1 MSLHA
6 NIQYEE
12 NIAALIDF
20 MEKCRHQQSRKCP
33 PSDII
38 NDFILKY
45 SIIKFQ
51 DTYIH
56 QIFSTM
62 GTNANLSMNKEKC
75 AIILI
80 LLHLIYF

>member
-20 MEKCRHQQSRKCP
+20 MEKCRYQQSRKYP

-62 GTNANLSMNKEKC
+62 GTNANLSMDKEKC